1 MSIANRIRYFRCRL
15 GLTQKALGMLM
26 GFSEQTAH
34 VRICQYESGS
44 IQPSRKRIDEL
55 AQIFR
60 VSADA
65 IQTPELE
72 TIAGLMHTLFLLEE
86 LYGFRFSETGSGFR
100 LELPCPSDPA
110 LDSAL
115 RGWVEQKKLLENQL
129 ITQSEYG
136 YWKYTFT
143 TPEHQKADDD
153 QKS

>member
-26 GFSEQTAH
+26 GFSEKTAH
-34 VRICQYESGS
+34 VRICQYEAGS
-44 IQPSRKRIDEL
+44 IQPSQKRIDEL
-55 AQIFR
+55 AQIFQ
-60 VSADA
+60 VSAAA
-65 IQTPELE
+65 IKTPEID

-115 RGWVEQKKLLENQL
+115 RSWAEQTELFENQH

-136 YWKYTFT
+136 YWKYCFT
-143 TPEHQKADDD
+143 IPECQNPDDGHIL
-153 QKS
+153 